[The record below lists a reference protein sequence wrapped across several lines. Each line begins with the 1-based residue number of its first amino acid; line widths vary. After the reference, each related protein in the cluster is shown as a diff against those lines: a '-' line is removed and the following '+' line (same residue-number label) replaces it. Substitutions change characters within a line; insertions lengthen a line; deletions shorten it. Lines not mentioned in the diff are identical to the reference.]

1 MPTYNNPGEKTINIH
16 ELGIALNPGVT
27 QNLISIPDKYL
38 TKYSNKFDVSLT
50 LVDNKPFYNPIISDV
65 IVNLDKEDSTSE
77 VIIDTAKCKT
87 IQVVEASAYTFCYIN
102 DINNTPPIRI
112 RINETTFIKNEVT
125 INKLIFK
132 ATIGCTLQVIQL
144 INKLP
149 EQDWT
154 KSVSLETI
162 NNF

>member
-1 MPTYNNPGEKTINIH
+1 MPTYNNPGSNVINIP
-16 ELGIALNPGVT
+16 EVGIALKPGDT
-27 QNLISIPDKYL
+27 ENLIAIPDKYL
-38 TKYSNKFDVSLT
+38 TKYSNKFNVSLT
-50 LVDNKPFYNPIISDV
+50 KTDNKPFYNPILSDT
-65 IVNLDKEDSTSE
+65 IVTLDKEDAESE

-112 RINETTFIKNEVT
+112 RIKETTSIKNELT
-125 INKLIFK
+125 IDKLIFK

-154 KSVSLETI
+154 KSVNLETI